1 MKKKLSLLMVA
12 FMAVAAFAV
21 QNSWRADGDEWTIAG
36 SEAIL
41 GSSWDTNDTNN
52 NMTSE
57 DGITYTLVKENC
69 TLEAGTTYIYKVVKN
84 HDWANENYGANGEL
98 GGKNVELTVDATGIY
113 TVTFTFVNDDSHA
126 LSAVAVKTGD
136 AGPVTHTYGIVGD
149 LTGGWENDAQMT
161 QSADDANVYTLTI
174 EGFEAEAKTY
184 SYKLR
189 ADGKWGGYE
198 LPASGNN
205 SYKFDV
211 AGIYTL
217 VFAANISEHT
227 LTLEATK
234 TGDVEEPTYIYAVVG
249 GKKVADGEEADAA
262 IFSGNWD
269 AAGTTDFMTLDEE
282 SGKYV
287 WTKEAAKLDPQTIA
301 LKVIKKVEGAE
312 DAAAWYPTD
321 DVEIVIDEAGLYNV
335 TVTFDP
341 KAEDLWAQSTVV
353 ATAEPVVEPVVIN
366 SLAIVGD
373 FLGLE
378 ATDED
383 ATPNWNPANGW
394 TMKQDAENPAIW
406 TLTKRFV
413 AEAKNYEYKATANGN
428 WTDYVLPEGDNAN
441 YNFDTADLGAGKY
454 ILTFTANTEEH
465 TITLAAEKVVPVVF
479 PENAVVFDFE
489 AAAAAGENPANKNG
503 SAANGQAFYAWE
515 KADKTDSKRQDYKGY
530 EWAEGSVLPEVCQ
543 VWRRS
548 DRINGNVKDEGLYC
562 PNDREFAV
570 DGLTAGSKVIVVYDA
585 VDATNKELLWAIGD
599 GSGDE
604 TPEGPRATAT
614 INGVEAVTGET
625 TIASGA
631 EIAVNSVTPAENGTG
646 YIVFQVKKGM
656 YIKQIAVVPAEEK
669 LEINSLAIV
678 GDLTGGWPV
687 KNEET
692 SEWDWSMALQL
703 TQDAENTNIWSATVE
718 NVEIEAKKY
727 EYKAAANNSWDGYQ
741 LPADGNYDFVFGTD
755 EYPAG
760 HYNLTFTVDTE
771 KNELTFVPEKLAD
784 FVEVATI
791 PGNEALVTGKL
802 LVIEA
807 ADEANANVIVKAG
820 ETEIRDIMADGLVF
834 FELTDDAFT
843 TGDIVILADKQISV
857 TKAYVAEDFEGAW
870 TQIYPA
876 PVVIN
881 SLAIVGDFLGLEA
894 TDEDATPNWNPANG
908 WTMKQDAENPAI
920 WTLTKRFVAEAKNY
934 EYKATANGNWTDYVL
949 PEGDNANYNFDTADL
964 GAGKY
969 ILTFTANTE
978 EHTITLA
985 AEKVVPVVFPENA
998 VVFDFEAA
1006 AAAGEN
1012 PANKNGSAANGQA
1025 FYAWEKADKTDSK
1038 RQDYKGYE
1046 WAEGSVLPEVCQV
1059 WRRSDRINGNVKD
1072 EGLYCPN
1079 DREFAVDGLT
1089 AGSKVI
1095 VVYDAVDAT
1104 NKELLWA
1111 IGDGSGDETPEGPRA
1126 TATINGVEAVTGETT
1141 IASGAEIA
1149 VNSVTPAE
1157 NGTGYI
1163 VFQVKKGMYIK
1174 QIAVV
1179 PAEEKPAVDYYLVG
1193 DFNEWA
1199 INDDYKLTLNTEAV
1213 GVEEYMITDVELAEG
1228 AEFKVKSST
1237 DAWYPEG
1244 LGNNYVVGEAGKYT
1258 IYFRPNADG
1267 GEGWHYNV
1275 IYAEN
1280 LTVGINLVKAD
1291 DLKNAEIFN
1300 LNGQRVQ
1307 NAQKG
1312 LYIVN
1317 GRKVVIK

>member
-1 MKKKLSLLMVA
+1 
-12 FMAVAAFAV
+12 MAVAAFAV

-36 SEAIL
+36 SADVL
-41 GSSWDTNDTNN
+41 GSSWNVSDESN
-52 NMTSE
+52 NMTVGE
-57 DGITYTLVKENC
+57 DGFTYTLIKEKV
-69 TLEAGTTYIYKVVKN
+69 TLGKGTYEYKVVKN
-84 HDWANENYGANGEL
+84 HSWQNDNYGANGQL
-98 GGKNVELTVDATGIY
+98 GGSNCELVIAEDGVY
-113 TVTFTFVNDDSHA
+113 NVTFTFVNDDSHA
-126 LSAVAVKTGD
+126 LSATAVKTGSAVVEKTYTV
-136 AGPVTHTYGIVGD
+136 AGSSATLFGTAWDPTNTA
-149 LTGGWENDAQMT
+149 NDMT
-161 QSADDANVYTLTI
+161 LADGVYTWSKSDVELAAGDVEFKVVVNHSWAVSYGQNGGSSNYVLKI
-174 EGFEAEAKTY
+174 EE
-184 SYKLR
+184 
-189 ADGKWGGYE
+189 
-198 LPASGNN
+198 
-205 SYKFDV
+205 
-211 AGIYTL
+211 AGIYT
-217 VFAANISEHT
+217 VAITFDAETNVPAAV
-227 LTLEATK
+227 ATK
-234 TGDVEEPTYIYAVVG
+234 TGDVVEPTYVYAVVG

-287 WTKEAAKLDPQTIA
+287 WTKEAAKLDPQTIV

-312 DAAAWYPTD
+312 DVAAWYPTN
-321 DVEIVIDEAGLYNV
+321 DVEIVIAEAGLYNV

-366 SLAIVGD
+366 SMAIVGELTGGWPVKNEETGEWDWSMALQLVQDADNPAQWSATVEGVDIEARTYQYKAAANNSWDGYQLPAAGNAEFEFGTEMYPAGKYNLTFTVDTEKNTLDLVADKQAEPVEVELLTLAGAAEYVEGKFFFIEAADDASANITVKGGEKVLTAIMEDGGAMIEIEGDAFTTGEFKILADKEITLTKVSLFDNPDAREGIQIWPAPIVINSLAIVGD

-394 TMKQDAENPAIW
+394 AMKQDAENPAIW

-413 AEAKNYEYKATANGN
+413 AEAKTYEYKATANGN

-503 SAANGQAFYAWE
+503 SAANGQAFFAWE
-515 KADKTDSKRQDYKGY
+515 KADKADSKRQDYRGY

-604 TPEGPRATAT
+604 T
-614 INGVEAVTGET
+614 
-625 TIASGA
+625 
-631 EIAVNSVTPAENGTG
+631 
-646 YIVFQVKKGM
+646 
-656 YIKQIAVVPAEEK
+656 
-669 LEINSLAIV
+669 L
-678 GDLTGGWPV
+678 
-687 KNEET
+687 
-692 SEWDWSMALQL
+692 
-703 TQDAENTNIWSATVE
+703 
-718 NVEIEAKKY
+718 
-727 EYKAAANNSWDGYQ
+727 
-741 LPADGNYDFVFGTD
+741 
-755 EYPAG
+755 
-760 HYNLTFTVDTE
+760 
-771 KNELTFVPEKLAD
+771 
-784 FVEVATI
+784 
-791 PGNEALVTGKL
+791 
-802 LVIEA
+802 
-807 ADEANANVIVKAG
+807 
-820 ETEIRDIMADGLVF
+820 
-834 FELTDDAFT
+834 
-843 TGDIVILADKQISV
+843 
-857 TKAYVAEDFEGAW
+857 
-870 TQIYPA
+870 
-876 PVVIN
+876 
-881 SLAIVGDFLGLEA
+881 
-894 TDEDATPNWNPANG
+894 
-908 WTMKQDAENPAI
+908 
-920 WTLTKRFVAEAKNY
+920 
-934 EYKATANGNWTDYVL
+934 
-949 PEGDNANYNFDTADL
+949 
-964 GAGKY
+964 
-969 ILTFTANTE
+969 
-978 EHTITLA
+978 
-985 AEKVVPVVFPENA
+985 
-998 VVFDFEAA
+998 
-1006 AAAGEN
+1006 
-1012 PANKNGSAANGQA
+1012 
-1025 FYAWEKADKTDSK
+1025 
-1038 RQDYKGYE
+1038 
-1046 WAEGSVLPEVCQV
+1046 
-1059 WRRSDRINGNVKD
+1059 
-1072 EGLYCPN
+1072 
-1079 DREFAVDGLT
+1079 
-1089 AGSKVI
+1089 
-1095 VVYDAVDAT
+1095 
-1104 NKELLWA
+1104 
-1111 IGDGSGDETPEGPRA
+1111 EGPRA

-1193 DFNEWA
+1193 NFNEWA
-1199 INDDYKLTLNTEAV
+1199 INDDYKLALNTEAV

-1237 DAWYPEG
+1237 NAWYPDGE
-1244 LGNNYVVGEAGKYT
+1244 GNNYVVGEAGKYT

-1267 GEGWHYNV
+1267 GEGWYYNV